1 MISISVIENDFLRR
15 KIDNET
21 TIYPLRA
28 HEFVHFKFSDGTRLV
43 FHKIKNY
50 WHAEVE
56 HVENISAY
64 TIERKANFNSD
75 IFETEASIIEETI
88 YLEEKD

>member
-1 MISISVIENDFLRR
+1 MISISVIENNFLRR

-56 HVENISAY
+56 HVENTSAY

-75 IFETEASIIEETI
+75 IFETEASIVEETI

>member
-1 MISISVIENDFLRR
+1 MILISVIENDFLRR
-15 KIDNET
+15 KVDNET

-43 FHKIKNY
+43 FHKVKNY

-56 HVENISAY
+56 HVENTSAY

-75 IFETEASIIEETI
+75 IFNTEASIVEETI

>member
-15 KIDNET
+15 KVDNET

-28 HEFVHFKFSDGTRLV
+28 YEFVHFKFSDGTRLV
-43 FHKIKNY
+43 FHKVKNY

-56 HVENISAY
+56 HVENTSAY
-64 TIERKANFNSD
+64 TIERKANFSSD
-75 IFETEASIIEETI
+75 IFETEASIVEETI